1 MKPPIRK
8 DSVMKRPRFRFFTLI
23 ELLVVIAIILIL
35 AALAFPM
42 FRASREAARKT
53 QCLANQ
59 KNIGVYVQQFAYNN
73 NQSLKLLSDW
83 KYWYR
88 NMIAANNGFVNSD
101 PPTGGYLL
109 PDSKGEYKHL
119 NPAGLAMAKVFQ
131 CPSDASLHF
140 DAKGNPVSFG
150 AGALASY
157 GRNDP
162 STGGTLK
169 YKEGT
174 NGRSTSDAVRDPR
187 LVDSRLNDV
196 LRPSDL
202 ILATDHWGPTHRPGE
217 SDNSEE
223 YESNNVYHLRPR
235 EGDTSIGE
243 LGTKRDNVSR
253 HRGSPP
259 ILFVDGHVTVTDW
272 KKTIPSRF
280 YDDTKEYGKGLG
292 WQGRAVGS
300 WSDSMIVK
308 K

>member
-1 MKPPIRK
+1 
-8 DSVMKRPRFRFFTLI
+8 MKRPRFRSFTLI

-35 AALAFPM
+35 AAITFATY
-42 FRASREAARKT
+42 RSTREAARKT
-53 QCLANQ
+53 QCLGNQ
-59 KNIGVYVQQFAYNN
+59 KNIGVYIQDYSYNN

-88 NMIAANNGFVNSD
+88 NMIASNDGFAGNGD
-101 PPTGGYLL
+101 PPSSGYLK
-109 PDSKGEYKHL
+109 PDSNGEYKLL
-119 NPAGLAMAKVFQ
+119 NATGFQMSKVFQ
-131 CPSDASLHF
+131 CPSDASLYF
-140 DAKGNPVSFG
+140 DAKGNPVRYGS
-150 AGALASY
+150 GALASY

-169 YKEGT
+169 YKEGS
-174 NGRSTSDAVRDPR
+174 NGRSTSDAIRDPR
-187 LVDSRLNDV
+187 LVNSRMSDITK
-196 LRPSDL
+196 PSDL

-217 SDNSEE
+217 SENSEE

-235 EGDTSIGE
+235 EGDASIGE

-259 ILFVDGHVTVTDW
+259 IIFIDGHATVTDW
-272 KKTIPSRF
+272 KKTIPARF
-280 YDDTKEYGKGLG
+280 MDDTKEYGKGLG

-300 WSDSMIVK
+300 WSDDRCVK